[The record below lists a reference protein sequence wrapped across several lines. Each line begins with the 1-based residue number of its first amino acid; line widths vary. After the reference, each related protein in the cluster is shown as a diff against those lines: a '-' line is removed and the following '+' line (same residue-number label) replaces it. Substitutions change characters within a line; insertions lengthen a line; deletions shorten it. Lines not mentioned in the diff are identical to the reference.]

1 MLLPSAP
8 WHDAHVETSFD
19 PAFASPVESKSGI
32 FISAA
37 NMTVE
42 AMLKLIIKQVFNIS
56 FTLWLRT
63 HIICRACSEIND
75 LMKNPFKNTAFL
87 FGVTNAKNLPN
98 DCGIEVLLS
107 GRSNAGKSSALNSL
121 AENKKLARISKTPGR
136 TTEINFFEVEEGYK
150 LLDLP
155 GYGFAKSGRSRI
167 KDWGSL
173 LGEYF
178 ANRKALKGVL
188 IFMDI
193 RHPLK
198 PIDLEMIKLCE
209 SFDTDY
215 VAVLTKSDKVSKNI
229 SAKTIQQVSEAI
241 NAKEILAISSLNK
254 TGFEKLRKV
263 LIGFKYE

>member
-1 MLLPSAP
+1 
-8 WHDAHVETSFD
+8 
-19 PAFASPVESKSGI
+19 
-32 FISAA
+32 
-37 NMTVE
+37 MTVA
-42 AMLKLIIKQVFNIS
+42 AMLKLIIRQVFNIS

-75 LMKNPFKNTAFL
+75 LMKNPFKNTTFL
-87 FGVTNAKNLPN
+87 YGVTKAKNLPN
-98 DCGIEVLLS
+98 DDGIEVLLS

-121 AENKKLARISKTPGR
+121 ADNKKLARISKTPGR
-136 TTEINFFEVEEGYK
+136 TTEINYFEVEEGFK

-155 GYGFAKSGRSRI
+155 GYGFAKSGQSRI

-198 PIDLEMIKLCE
+198 LIDLEMIKLCE
-209 SFDTDY
+209 SFNINY

-229 SAKTIQQVSEAI
+229 EAKTIQQVSSETNAI
-241 NAKEILAISSLNK
+241 EILAISSLK
-254 TGFEKLRKV
+254 KKGFEKLRKV
-263 LIGFKYE
+263 LIGFKK